1 MFYTKIVMEKS
12 INYLYNLT
20 EKKYLEFKV
29 QDVLH

>member
-12 INYLYNLT
+12 INYLYSLT